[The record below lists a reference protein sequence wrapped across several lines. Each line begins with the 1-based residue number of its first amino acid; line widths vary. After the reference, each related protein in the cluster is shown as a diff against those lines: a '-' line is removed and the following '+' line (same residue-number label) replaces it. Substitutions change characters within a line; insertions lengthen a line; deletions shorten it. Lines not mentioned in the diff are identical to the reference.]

1 MEYNVDREKDAVLD
15 AIMRQDPGNRG
26 LLGASP
32 ENPVGALRESL
43 RRAKRAVLLTGFPV
57 RLPEGAVGE
66 TDGPPGTADMA
77 WALEQFGTEVR
88 ALTDRFSYDQLS
100 AAMKARGCRNVPEML
115 PENEEARRGFLEEL
129 FRTFRPTHCITLE
142 RPGKGEDGH
151 FHNMRGIV
159 IDDMVT
165 DSQEILPMAKRYGAE
180 IISVGDGGN
189 ELGMGALRELIEENV
204 PFGKDICDSGIS
216 DIPLLAGVSN
226 WWGWGI
232 AAVLSG
238 LAGRDLLPSDSMETE
253 VLDAVIRSGGV
264 DGVTAKPELTVDNLS
279 LSQHLDVL
287 GAVRRWVKLY
297 AVRV

>member
-189 ELGMGALRELIEENV
+189 DPGAVPGSPCRVFPFRTWPAPVLYCAGRIYLRCGGLLHQLREI
-204 PFGKDICDSGIS
+204 
-216 DIPLLAGVSN
+216 
-226 WWGWGI
+226 W
-232 AAVLSG
+232 
-238 LAGRDLLPSDSMETE
+238 R
-253 VLDAVIRSGGV
+253 R
-264 DGVTAKPELTVDNLS
+264 NLS
-279 LSQHLDVL
+279 ARRNKALLDRD
-287 GAVRRWVKLY
+287 G
-297 AVRV
+297 